1 MDASSE
7 SSMTELDYIE
17 QEYHNLKRQYRIMEG
32 DRNAYQQKA
41 QNHIARQQK
50 LIDRLRKEEEDLT
63 TNLKLAQSTS
73 VKKKDSTNLTE
84 IRNLSEAQQLYVE
97 VVGNEKETV
106 RQLKS
111 KIEKLEAEIYRTTQQ
126 NGSTIAQ
133 HENHTGRLKKVRVL
147 ENRHNTATVGYN
159 KMLSEN
165 QKLRESIEHYRNQR
179 TVFNTLYKRLTQK
192 LNQQKTQIGSVID
205 SATCYY
211 DQRDEALS
219 KMLSLRERN
228 DQDLNHFI
236 SEYKEMN
243 RVIAHESS
251 LQAFMNTK
259 NNELSALALQLENE
273 RSCGRAIKAEHTQEE
288 EMHKFEKVLNAI
300 VRVLDN
306 EQSKRLTTVLNS
318 ENNSHSLTD
327 EMCTAIQPICDRYKK
342 TEEQN
347 YSLFQFV
354 NEINHDVKRLEDKI
368 ARISVDNQRE
378 QSANRHQLS
387 DVTDNVE
394 DLNNSVQEHSGKA
407 EQLSSW
413 TNENQQ
419 EFERLQGFVVQIFK
433 DIGCPSDEITSLLD
447 SSSKRANSQTIEIYL
462 SFIENRLNEITKW
475 HNLKRA
481 QEDED
486 EKEQTKRGMKTPPSR
501 QMRVRDSK
509 KVTNTPGSSS
519 KKNKGDQQNMQNTNE
534 YVEKNFNDLE
544 GALLTPEVLQKRANA
559 IIDENRRQKVST
571 PRTPRAKTPVIRI

>member
-73 VKKKDSTNLTE
+73 VKKKDSANLSE

-111 KIEKLEAEIYRTTQQ
+111 KIEKLEAEIYKTTQQ

-133 HENHTGRLKKVRVL
+133 HENHVGRLKKVRVL

-159 KMLSEN
+159 KLLTEN

-192 LNQQKTQIGSVID
+192 LNQQKAQIGTVID
-205 SATCYY
+205 SATCFY

-306 EQSKRLTTVLNS
+306 DQSKRLTEVLNS
-318 ENNSHSLTD
+318 ETNSNTLTD
-327 EMCTAIQPICDRYKK
+327 DMCTAIQPICDRYKK

-354 NEINHDVKRLEDKI
+354 NEINHDVKRLED
-368 ARISVDNQRE
+368 RISKLTTDTQRQ
-378 QSANRHQLS
+378 QSANRHELT
-387 DVTDNVE
+387 DVTINVQHLNDNV
-394 DLNNSVQEHSGKA
+394 NEHTGKA
-407 EQLSSW
+407 EQLCSL

-419 EFERLQGFVVQIFK
+419 EFEKLQAYIVQIFK
-433 DIGCPSDEITSLLD
+433 DIGCPKEEINSLLN
-447 SSSKRANSQTIEIYL
+447 SSTERANTQTVDIYL
-462 SFIENRLNEITKW
+462 SFIENRLNEIIKW

-481 QEDED
+481 QEEEE
-486 EKEQTKRGMKTPPSR
+486 EKDQSKRGMKTPPSR
-501 QMRVRDSK
+501 QMRARDSK
-509 KVTNTPGSSS
+509 KVNTPSTVS
-519 KKNKGDQQNMQNTNE
+519 KKNKGDQQNIQSTNE
-534 YVEKNFNDLE
+534 YVDKNFTDLE
-544 GALLTPEVLQKRANA
+544 GGLLTPESLLKRANA
-559 IIDENRRQKVST
+559 IIDENRRQKITT
-571 PRTPRAKTPVIRI
+571 PKTPRAKTPVIRI